1 MKLKTR
7 NKSKISQQTKSS
19 KQIKL
24 GNQQQQIKLRQHKEP
39 ATKQNLKL
47 TIKQKT
53 HSKSKNSQ
61 QNEKLTT
68 K

>member
-19 KQIKL
+19 KQIKF
-24 GNQQQQIKLRQHKEP
+24 GNQQQQIKLRQHKELG
-39 ATKQNLKL
+39 TKQNLKL

-61 QNEKLTT
+61 QN
-68 K
+68 